1 MKLMLNGAVTL
12 GTMDGA
18 NVEIHDLVGERNIYT
33 FGKSSA
39 EVMKLYAE
47 NSYCSAQIYD
57 GDPVVEKLVDFIVDK
72 KSRQG
77 LLYDPLGPAGI
88 HRHQGADAGRL

>member
-1 MKLMLNGAVTL
+1 M
-12 GTMDGA
+12 
-18 NVEIHDLVGERNIYT
+18 GEQNIYT

-47 NSYCSAQIYD
+47 NSYCPAKIYD

-72 KSRQG
+72 KMIR
-77 LLYDPLGPAGI
+77 LGDRCSWAGFT
-88 HRHQGADAGRL
+88 RSWSARTTL